1 MLRAPKKEWFTRVK
15 ADKSPTWAVDYHG
28 VSGFTIR
35 SEQTTIVLDPFV
47 SRPGLF
53 ATAFAPLKSN
63 SSLIGE
69 IFPVA
74 DAVAIGHSHHDH
86 VLDAPEVCRQ
96 TGATFIGSPDAAWV
110 ARAAGISDAQIIETE
125 GREDIRVGSAVLR
138 GIPSVHG
145 RVYLNRVPLPGSI
158 TAPPP
163 WPPRVWHLRHGLVLN
178 WLVTLGGIRL
188 VHIDSADF
196 VENEMK
202 GMQADVVCLC
212 AIGRQH
218 RPDYVS
224 SVVRLLRP
232 KWIIPCHWDWF
243 FTPYRSASKMLP
255 GVDME
260 GFLDEVRGAGVTPVS
275 LDIGGRFAVS
285 HTSFR

>member
-1 MLRAPKKEWFTRVK
+1 M
-15 ADKSPTWAVDYHG
+15 
-28 VSGFTIR
+28 
-35 SEQTTIVLDPFV
+35 
-47 SRPGLF
+47 
-53 ATAFAPLKSN
+53 
-63 SSLIGE
+63 
-69 IFPVA
+69 
-74 DAVAIGHSHHDH
+74 
-86 VLDAPEVCRQ
+86 
-96 TGATFIGSPDAAWV
+96 
-110 ARAAGISDAQIIETE
+110 
-125 GREDIRVGSAVLR
+125 
-138 GIPSVHG
+138 
-145 RVYLNRVPLPGSI
+145 PLPGSI

-260 GFLDEVRGAGVTPVS
+260 GFLDEVRGAGVTPVP